1 MPKKK
6 VIIIGCGLIGYI
18 YAKVLNKLKCE
29 IIAIVDLDQKRL
41 NKVLKICSSKTL
53 SFKTYKQLLYSV
65 PDINYDIVAIAVPA
79 TYHLEIIKKFSKIK
93 KNIIC
98 EKPFTKNYEQAKLA
112 IKYCEKYK
120 VKLVVGFK
128 MRYEKIFIELKKII
142 DKKIIG
148 DLKFISIS
156 YFQKIPN
163 QSWVI
168 KNGIHREMFV
178 HPLDLVMW
186 LIGNN
191 IKIEFID
198 KKINSKHEQRIN
210 AKLKYK
216 KINCFINN
224 GWLSDYA
231 NLNGKSDFVLNA
243 IGSKGQ
249 IILIRPDFLKV
260 FLSKKVINLK
270 FSKFD
275 YDNPFFNEWK
285 KFISY
290 INTENN
296 DQLVVNK
303 ECLNFHKIIDKV
315 EKHA

>member
-65 PDINYDIVAIAVPA
+65 PAIDYDIVAIAVPA

-128 MRYEKIFIELKKII
+128 MRYEKIFIELKKN
-142 DKKIIG
+142 
-148 DLKFISIS
+148 
-156 YFQKIPN
+156 Y
-163 QSWVI
+163 
-168 KNGIHREMFV
+168 
-178 HPLDLVMW
+178 
-186 LIGNN
+186 
-191 IKIEFID
+191 
-198 KKINSKHEQRIN
+198 
-210 AKLKYK
+210 
-216 KINCFINN
+216 
-224 GWLSDYA
+224 
-231 NLNGKSDFVLNA
+231 
-243 IGSKGQ
+243 
-249 IILIRPDFLKV
+249 
-260 FLSKKVINLK
+260 
-270 FSKFD
+270 
-275 YDNPFFNEWK
+275 
-285 KFISY
+285 
-290 INTENN
+290 
-296 DQLVVNK
+296 
-303 ECLNFHKIIDKV
+303 
-315 EKHA
+315 